1 MSHRNFLG
9 LLNAWKL
16 LSGHTGQFRQD
27 FIGAPAAAQVIEN
40 KSQLPLL
47 ALLSGGGGGEQDELL
62 LIWSKGSGGSR
73 GQASRVAVVCSRPAF
88 ASNSLVLL
96 WLFRRGC

>member
-1 MSHRNFLG
+1 MEIAKRPHRTIQTRLYWGPCCSTGEQKQVTASLAG
-9 LLNAWKL
+9 LL
-16 LSGHTGQFRQD
+16 
-27 FIGAPAAAQVIEN
+27 P
-40 KSQLPLL
+40 
-47 ALLSGGGGGEQDELL
+47 GGVGGEQDELL

-73 GQASRVAVVCSRPAF
+73 GQASRAAVVCSRPAF